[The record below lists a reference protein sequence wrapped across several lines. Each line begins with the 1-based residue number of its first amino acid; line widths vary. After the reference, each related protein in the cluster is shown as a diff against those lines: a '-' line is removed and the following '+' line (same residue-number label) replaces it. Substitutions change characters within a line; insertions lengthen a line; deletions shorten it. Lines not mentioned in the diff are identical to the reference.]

1 MRRPANPF
9 GMNAADAET
18 LRNTRRAIAAPGGP
32 HDRLIKQLSRVLPA
46 GIGLI
51 AALMILVPFSPRNE
65 VSFILD
71 RNKVAIVQDR
81 LRVENAMYRGQD
93 AKGRPF
99 SITAGEA
106 VQRSSRESVVAM
118 SDLEARILLDEG
130 PARLDAAAGHYDI
143 EREIMAVD
151 GIVRLTAADGYRMT
165 ARDVSIRLDD
175 RMMIGDGRVEGAIP
189 AGTFSANR
197 IVADLGNRTI
207 TLQGNARLRMV
218 PGQLRIP

>member
-1 MRRPANPF
+1 MT
-9 GMNAADAET
+9 AADAET
-18 LRNTRRAIAAPGGP
+18 LRNTRRAIAAPGGA
-32 HDRLIKQLSRVLPA
+32 HDRLVKWLSRVLPA

-65 VSFILD
+65 VSFLLD

-93 AKGRPF
+93 VKGRPF

-106 VQRSSRESVVAM
+106 VQRSSREPVVQM
-118 SDLEARILLDEG
+118 RKLEARLLLDEG

-143 EREIMAVD
+143 EREIVAVD
-151 GIVRLTAADGYRMT
+151 GVVRLTAADGYRMT
-165 ARDVSIRLDD
+165 ARDVSISLED
-175 RMMIGDGRVEGAIP
+175 RTMIGDGRVEGAIP

>member
-1 MRRPANPF
+1 MT
-9 GMNAADAET
+9 ADADT
-18 LRNTRRAIAAPGGP
+18 LRSTRRAIAAPGGP
-32 HDRLIKQLSRVLPA
+32 HDLLVKRLSRLLPA
-46 GIGLI
+46 GIGAI

-71 RNKVAIVQDR
+71 RNKVAVAPDR

-106 VQRSSRESVVAM
+106 VQRSAREPIVQM
-118 SDLEARILLDEG
+118 HNLEARILLDDG
-130 PARLDAAAGHYDI
+130 PARLDAATGHYDI
-143 EREIMAVD
+143 DREIMAID
-151 GIVRLTAADGYRMT
+151 GLVRLTAADGYRMT
-165 ARDVSIRLDD
+165 ARDVSIRLED
-175 RMMIGDGRVEGAIP
+175 RTMIGEGRVEGAIP

-197 IVADLGNRTI
+197 IVVDLGGRTI
-207 TLQGNARLRMV
+207 VLQGNARLRMV